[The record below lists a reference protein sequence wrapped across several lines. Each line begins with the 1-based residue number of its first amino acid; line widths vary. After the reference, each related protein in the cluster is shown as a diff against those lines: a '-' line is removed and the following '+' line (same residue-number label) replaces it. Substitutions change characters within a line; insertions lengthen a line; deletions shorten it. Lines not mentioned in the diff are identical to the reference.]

1 VNLTGWG
8 KLRSALVKNDPKSGG
23 PFSVRPVL
31 LLSFLAAGTPTAVLF
46 ALMGKGVAIWPNA
59 SAHGVLSCASAVVD
73 FVIAIWLFAESR
85 RIRHPA
91 LTALSVGFVGLGVI
105 AGTFSVVQTPVHM
118 AAVRGAIVFWLTTFC
133 ALTVLMFLW
142 PAARHVCRQ
151 WLVEHTLR
159 FWLGLLSVLLAF
171 SAAFLFVDRWVFQSP
186 QHATAL
192 RTSTFVVLG
201 VETFL
206 LILFSLWF
214 YSRKRNTVIL
224 FFSLGLYFHALAV
237 VGQSA
242 APVWSPSWW
251 FGDSLYLTS
260 VFTIAFGILEASW
273 LRDRIELIDTLAAQ
287 SEQLHKSHADLT
299 RSEAQYRSLVNNAP
313 CGIFRLNYSEQFEAA
328 NPTLIEILGFESVR
342 QLMELDSCAA
352 LFKDQTEYQSVM
364 LELRKTGRVEE
375 DVDLVR
381 KDGAAVK
388 ARLACRRVITHDGET
403 PSYEGI
409 VEDLR
414 TQSSLED
421 QLRQSQKM
429 EAVGRLAGGI
439 AHDFNNLL
447 TIISGYSRMLI
458 DSFAPSDPRRNDTER
473 IKTASERATAL
484 TRQLLAFSRKQVL
497 SPTALNLNTVVS
509 DLSKIL
515 PRLIGEDIDLA
526 FMPGE
531 GLNSVYADRGQVEQV
546 LMNLI
551 VNARDAMPE
560 GGKVTLETRN
570 EKLDEKNARRRRG
583 MLPGEYVMLAVT
595 DTGCGMDAETQAR
608 MFEPFFTTKEE
619 GKGTGLGL
627 ATVYGIV
634 KQSGGHISV
643 YSEPGRGTTFKVY
656 LPAASAGKEKEG
668 NTFSPNR
675 LPRAETVMVVE
686 DENDL
691 RNMIVRALGR
701 RGYHVLQA
709 GSGEEAVELV
719 RQNGHKV
726 ELLVTDVVMPGM
738 RGTEAAQRLLAL
750 APDLK
755 VLYMSG
761 YTDNALFHQN
771 LIESGS
777 VFMQK
782 PFTIDVLEE
791 KVRQA
796 LKARPNGRAT
806 AN

>member
-1 VNLTGWG
+1 MKNES
-8 KLRSALVKNDPKSGG
+8 KLGG

-46 ALMGKGVAIWPNA
+46 SLMGNRVAAWPNA
-59 SAHGVLSCASAVVD
+59 QAHAVLSCASAIVD
-73 FVIAIWLFAESR
+73 IAIALWLFAESR

-91 LTALSVGFVGLGVI
+91 LASLSVGFAGLSMI
-105 AGTFSVVQTPVHM
+105 AATSAFIQGPLHM
-118 AAVRGAIVFWLTTFC
+118 AAVRAAIVFWLTTFC
-133 ALTVLMFLW
+133 ALTLLMFLW
-142 PAARHVCRQ
+142 PAARHICRQ
-151 WLVEHTLR
+151 WLVEHPLR
-159 FWLGLLSVLLAF
+159 FCLGLLSGLIAF
-171 SAAFLFVDRWVFQSP
+171 AVAFLFADYWIFQSP
-186 QHATAL
+186 EYAAAL
-192 RTSTFVVLG
+192 RTATFTMLG
-201 VETFL
+201 VETL
-206 LILFSLWF
+206 ALMLFSLWF
-214 YSRKRNTVIL
+214 YWRKRNTVIL

-242 APVWSPSWW
+242 APAWSPSWW
-251 FGDSLYLTS
+251 FGDTLYLTS
-260 VFTIAFGILEASW
+260 VFAIAFGILEASW
-273 LRDRIELIDTLAAQ
+273 WRDRIELIDTLAMQ
-287 SEQLHKSHADLT
+287 SEQLQKSHADLT

-352 LFKDQTEYQSVM
+352 LFKDPAEYRSVM

-375 DVDLVR
+375 EVQLMR

-388 ARLACRRVITHDGET
+388 VRLACRRVITDHGET
-403 PSYEGI
+403 PSYEGV

-497 SPTALNLNTVVS
+497 TPTTLNLNTVVS

-515 PRLIGEDIDLA
+515 PRLIGEDVDLA
-526 FMPGE
+526 FAPGDR
-531 GLNSVYADRGQVEQV
+531 LHSVYADRGQVEQV

-643 YSEPGRGTTFKVY
+643 YTEPGRGTTFKVY
-656 LPAASAGKEKEG
+656 LPAATPGKEKEG

-675 LPRAETVMVVE
+675 LPRAETIMVVE

-701 RGYHVLQA
+701 RGYTVLQA
-709 GSGEEAVELV
+709 GSGEEAVDLV
-719 RQNGHKV
+719 RKQGHKID
-726 ELLVTDVVMPGM
+726 LLITDVIMPGM
-738 RGTEAAQRLLAL
+738 RGTEAAQRLLEL
-750 APDLK
+750 APDLRI
-755 VLYMSG
+755 VYMSG

-771 LIESGS
+771 LLESGS

-796 LKARPNGRAT
+796 LKSRPKSQPTAT
-806 AN
+806 G